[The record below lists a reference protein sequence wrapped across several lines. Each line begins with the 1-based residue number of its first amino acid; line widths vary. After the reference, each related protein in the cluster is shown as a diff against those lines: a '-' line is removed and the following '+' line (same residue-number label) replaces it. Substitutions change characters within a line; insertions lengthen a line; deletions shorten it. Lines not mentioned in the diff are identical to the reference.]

1 MSYLKKPQATIF
13 QHLTYDNYFLKLQRD
28 DLNHVIGTLQS
39 NISEL
44 NRFIVSH
51 YDLSFNIK
59 DNVKIIM
66 FDSSDNV
73 LSCIYSDTSGNFTGC
88 SDLSMN
94 YFPSLE
100 LSMKKLSKTHISD
113 ASRSFPYGGYPYYPH
128 YPYGGYPYYPHYP
141 YGGYPY
147 YPLLAGDDYYYN
159 RDIDTSLINK
169 HPIPPNPTVPILP
182 SPIISPPSMIN
193 HGLAG
198 THIHIYPH
206 SKN

>member
-1 MSYLKKPQATIF
+1 MSHFKKPQATIF

-28 DLNHVIGTLQS
+28 ELNHYIDTLRA

-44 NRFIVSH
+44 NSFIVSH
-51 YDLSFNIK
+51 YDLSFNVKENI
-59 DNVKIIM
+59 KIIT
-66 FDSSDNV
+66 FDCSDNII
-73 LSCIYSDTSGNFTGC
+73 SCIHSDTSGNFVGC
-88 SDLSMN
+88 SDLSINYLPCVEYPMN
-94 YFPSLE
+94 
-100 LSMKKLSKTHISD
+100 KIAKTHMSD
-113 ASRSFPYGGYPYYPH
+113 ASRCFPYGGYPYGG
-128 YPYGGYPYYPHYP
+128 YPYGGYP

-159 RDIDTSLINK
+159 RDIDVNFINK
-169 HPIPPNPTVPILP
+169 HPIPPNPSVPIIP
-182 SPIISPPSMIN
+182 TPPSMIN